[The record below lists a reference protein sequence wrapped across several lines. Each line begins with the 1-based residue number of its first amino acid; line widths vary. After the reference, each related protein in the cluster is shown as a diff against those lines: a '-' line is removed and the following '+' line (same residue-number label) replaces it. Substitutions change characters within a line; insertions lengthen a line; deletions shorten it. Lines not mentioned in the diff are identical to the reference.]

1 MSEHIPAFWEE
12 DSASEGVLAE
22 ALVEEALL
30 KGAREAEA
38 YLKASAT
45 TGILLNSRYATLSGG
60 VERGIGLRVFDV
72 EGNVGHAVSSRVEGS
87 RGTEVVLTAVG
98 AMRAAAEAGCRAEPG
113 LTAPRPDSPLLKPE
127 GMVDPRVGEWSPEQ
141 KREMV
146 EAALGEA
153 SWGRPG
159 AASAAYRDGVSRV
172 TLVNS
177 RGFSGSYARTLTMVT
192 LTRAGET
199 GPTLHSEWVA
209 PGPDR
214 EQVMETAAALARLQ
228 PGGEDEEI
236 DPDDLLLA
244 PSAAITLLR
253 RLTRSLVLN
262 SRDAPEDAPSPRV
275 ASDAVTVVD
284 DGLMPGGIA
293 TAPFDGEGVAT
304 GRLTLVK
311 AGLRIDRLRRPRP
324 GEIGRPGS
332 SVRPSYRDL
341 PAPGGT
347 NLFIVPGRRTSAEI
361 LSGIDR
367 GFALEVLE
375 SDARD
380 GSGSRG
386 GSRWRGIG
394 WEVREGGV
402 VGPCRRILFRAQAGE
417 LLEGILEASD
427 RLRFS
432 LRRGVAL
439 GTPDLLI
446 RRRR

>member
-1 MSEHIPAFWEE
+1 M
-12 DSASEGVLAE
+12 
-22 ALVEEALL
+22 EEALL
-30 KGAREAEA
+30 KGAREAEV

-45 TGILLNSRYATLSGG
+45 TGILLSSRYATLSGG

-72 EGNVGHAVSSRVEGS
+72 DGNIGHAVSSRVEGS
-87 RGTEVVLTAVG
+87 RGSEVVLTAVG

-113 LTAPRPDSPLLKPE
+113 LPAPRPDSPLHTPE
-127 GMVDPRVGEWSPEQ
+127 GMVNPRVREWSPEQ

-177 RGFSGSYARTLTMVT
+177 RGFSGSYARTLAMVT

-228 PGGEDEEI
+228 PGGEDEEV
-236 DPDDLLLA
+236 DPDELLLA

-253 RLTRSLVLN
+253 RLTRTLVLN
-262 SRDAPEDAPSPRV
+262 SRDASEASEDASILRV
-275 ASDAVTVVD
+275 ASDAVSVVD
-284 DGLMPGGIA
+284 DGLLPGGIA
-293 TAPFDGEGVAT
+293 TAPFDGEGIAT

-311 AGLRIDRLRRPRP
+311 AGVRIDRLRRPRP
-324 GEIGRPGS
+324 GETGRTGS

-347 NLFIVPGRRTSAEI
+347 NLFIVPGRRASAEI

-380 GSGSRG
+380 GSGWRG
-386 GSRWRGIG
+386 ASRWRGIG

-402 VGPCRRILFRAQAGE
+402 VGPCRRILFHAQARE
-417 LLEGILEASD
+417 LLESVLEASD